1 MITPSSFIRR
11 PFLRARQSSFAIK
24 LPSRVPISYI
34 SSRPFTTSQSLFR
47 GRREKRPF
55 VPSPEQQKVV
65 KLCLENNVV
74 VSARPGSGKTATA
87 EAIVAAYPHLR
98 VAVLCYSKALQLDTQ
113 RRLNKYPN
121 VEAMTFH
128 KMARLLFGAPLQED
142 ITLSQEIQNAFTL
155 KKLPQEQFEPFDI
168 IVLDEF
174 QDCTEL
180 ISKLIN
186 IFLRANEAKRG
197 GQPARLVVLGD
208 ERQSI
213 FQFLGADYRYLT
225 AAPELLG
232 PLSPW
237 HFVELPLDQ
246 SFRLSKE
253 TVQLING
260 AFLGSEAYI
269 SSSKSGPKPMV
280 LVCNPSD
287 KYTLAKK
294 LLPLIKRHGAKNTAI
309 IAPTIRNNKPL
320 RNLAN
325 MLVEKFG
332 VPIAEPIDDEGPLKD
347 DIIKGKMCISTIH
360 QFKGRERDLVIVL
373 GIDASF
379 FRYAGRHLP
388 DDRCPNEAFVALTR
402 AVEQLVLIH
411 DVRNKPMPFVDL
423 DALYKAADVINLKGA
438 DSKITAPDNP
448 GRPVEYGL
456 SLPKLIGVSDIAR
469 HARGDYLE
477 NIIQRELVVH
487 EVFPSLPGDQHLK
500 LRETVVSDAKRRFR
514 EAISDINGL
523 VVVAAF
529 EHDITG
535 EISMV
540 RSNGEGNEK
549 DLPASLDE
557 QIPWVCQQTCL
568 YLATASGWRPRL
580 VQLKDHAFD
589 WIEPKHLSIARGR
602 LHDDLDGYETQLLG
616 RADVVAVSYPSKSGE
631 MEVVESVWEIK
642 FVSQLSN
649 AHIVQACTYAYLSA
663 SESGQMPRTI
673 LYNVLDGQKLEIT
686 PRHGLEGL
694 RRLIESVLR
703 LKYTTVDEMEDKAF
717 MDMCAKATQ
726 EVLDLDNDGAKET

>member
-1 MITPSSFIRR
+1 MS
-11 PFLRARQSSFAIK
+11 QSSYSNRLHAE
-24 LPSRVPISYI
+24 
-34 SSRPFTTSQSLFR
+34 
-47 GRREKRPF
+47 G
-55 VPSPEQQKVV
+55 QQKVV

-98 VAVLCYSKALQLDTQ
+98 VAVLCYSKGLQLDTQ

-128 KMARLLFGAPLQED
+128 KMARLLFGVPLHED
-142 ITLSQEIQNAFTL
+142 ITLSQEIQNALTL
-155 KKLPQEQFEPFDI
+155 KKLPQGQFEPFDI

-180 ISKLIN
+180 IFKLVN

-197 GQPARLVVLGD
+197 GQPVRLVVLGD

-253 TVQLING
+253 TVQFIND
-260 AFLGSEAYI
+260 AFLGGEAYI
-269 SSSKSGPKPMV
+269 SSSKSGPKPIV
-280 LVCNPSD
+280 LVCNPFD
-287 KYTLAKK
+287 KYTLAKE
-294 LLPLIKRHGAKNTAI
+294 LLPLIERYGAKNTAI
-309 IAPTIRNNKPL
+309 IAPAIRNNKPL

-325 MLVEKFG
+325 ILVEKFG
-332 VPIAEPIDDEGPLKD
+332 VPIAEPTDDEGPLKD
-347 DIIKGKMCISTIH
+347 DVIKGKMCISTIH

-379 FRYAGRHLP
+379 FKYAGRHLP

-411 DVRNKPMPFVDL
+411 DVRKKPMPFVDL
-423 DALYKAADVINLKGA
+423 DALYETADVIILKGA

-477 NIIQRELVVH
+477 KIIQRELVVH

-540 RSNGEGNEK
+540 RSNREGNEEN
-549 DLPASLDE
+549 LPTSSEE
-557 QIPWVCQQTCL
+557 QIPWLCRQACL

-589 WIEPKHLSIARGR
+589 WIEPKHLSIARDR
-602 LHDDLDGYETQLLG
+602 LHDVLGSLALNLRFEVPFNQTLSLDGEETQLLG
-616 RADVVAVSYPSKSGE
+616 RADAVAVSYPSKSGE

-663 SESGQMPRTI
+663 SESGQIPRTI
-673 LYNVLDGQKLEIT
+673 LYNVRDGQKLEIT